1 LVEAAHSHPLLEAL
15 SAVLRLA
22 PRGRLLLRD
31 LLVEIGTAG
40 RKRARLIATDSNREQ
55 MPAAPDRPRAASLH
69 ARPWQDDVARTALRD
84 ALRQHLDAGTITRP
98 ELAKALGI
106 KRNSLSGHLGRRV
119 PGSAVQAQVRRW
131 LEKTA
136 AANNAAAASPTT
148 MLSRQEQD
156 RLLGY
161 LSSGGNR
168 RELKEQFG
176 TDRDTLERA
185 AAGETLA
192 EDVVAELRR
201 GLDSK
206 AAASP

>member
-1 LVEAAHSHPLLEAL
+1 
-15 SAVLRLA
+15 
-22 PRGRLLLRD
+22 
-31 LLVEIGTAG
+31 
-40 RKRARLIATDSNREQ
+40 

-192 EDVVAELRR
+192 EDVVAGLRR
-201 GLDSK
+201 GLDGK
-206 AAASP
+206 AAASSDRGELRSTATRP

>member
-1 LVEAAHSHPLLEAL
+1 
-15 SAVLRLA
+15 
-22 PRGRLLLRD
+22 
-31 LLVEIGTAG
+31 
-40 RKRARLIATDSNREQ
+40 
-55 MPAAPDRPRAASLH
+55 
-69 ARPWQDDVARTALRD
+69 
-84 ALRQHLDAGTITRP
+84 
-98 ELAKALGI
+98 
-106 KRNSLSGHLGRRV
+106 
-119 PGSAVQAQVRRW
+119 VQTQVRRW

-161 LSSGGNR
+161 LSSGGNW

>member
-1 LVEAAHSHPLLEAL
+1 MVEAAHSHPLLEAL

-31 LLVEIGTAG
+31 LLLEIDNC
-40 RKRARLIATDSNREQ
+40 RPEARQVNSNREQ
-55 MPAAPDRPRAASLH
+55 MPAAPDRPRAASFH
-69 ARPWQDDVARTALRD
+69 ARPRQDDVAWTVLRD

-119 PGSAVQAQVRRW
+119 HGSAVQAQVRRW

-176 TDRDTLERA
+176 ADHDILERA
-185 AAGETLA
+185 AAGEELA
-192 EDVVAELRR
+192 AEIVDRLRA
-201 GLDSK
+201 GLHNSNNHQL
-206 AAASP
+206 PG

>member
-1 LVEAAHSHPLLEAL
+1 MKST
-15 SAVLRLA
+15 
-22 PRGRLLLRD
+22 
-31 LLVEIGTAG
+31 TAG
-40 RKRARLIATDSNREQ
+40 RKRARLIATESRCRRRLIDHG
-55 MPAAPDRPRAASLH
+55 PR
-69 ARPWQDDVARTALRD
+69 VAWTALRD

-119 PGSAVQAQVRRW
+119 HGSAVQAQVRRW
-131 LEKTA
+131 LEKKA
-136 AANNAAAASPTT
+136 ATNNAAAASPTT

-176 TDRDTLERA
+176 ADHDILERA
-185 AAGETLA
+185 AAGEELA
-192 EDVVAELRR
+192 AEIVDRLRA
-201 GLDSK
+201 GLHNSNNHQL
-206 AAASP
+206 PG

>member
-31 LLVEIGTAG
+31 LLLEIDNS
-40 RKRARLIATDSNREQ
+40 RPEARQVNSNREQ
-55 MPAAPDRPRAASLH
+55 MPAAPDRPRAASFH
-69 ARPWQDDVARTALRD
+69 ARPRQDDVAWTALRD

-98 ELAKALGI
+98 ELAKVGV

-119 PGSAVQAQVRRW
+119 PGAAVQAAARRW

-136 AANNAAAASPTT
+136 AANNAETPMT
-148 MLSRQEQD
+148 MLSRPEQD

-161 LSSGGNR
+161 LSTSGGTQ

-176 TDRDTLERA
+176 ADRDTLEAA
-185 AAGETLA
+185 AAGEALA
-192 EDVVAELRR
+192 PEIINRIT
-201 GLDSK
+201 
-206 AAASP
+206 AAMTPGTSAS

>member
-1 LVEAAHSHPLLEAL
+1 
-15 SAVLRLA
+15 
-22 PRGRLLLRD
+22 
-31 LLVEIGTAG
+31 
-40 RKRARLIATDSNREQ
+40 